1 MKCNLP
7 VPVGVYSTPSQH
19 SSLNIQH
26 GAGKHPSLGKAMESE
41 LVLEQAGLGSLV
53 CTSDL

>member
-7 VPVGVYSTPSQH
+7 VPVGIYSTHSQH
-19 SSLNIQH
+19 SSLNIQY